1 MSGRRPGGLTAT
13 GGGPSSF
20 SEYSGASESAAESL
34 AGGEEQA
41 GSWPRFLREL
51 PGVLALSV
59 VLAVLLKTFLIQAF
73 FIPSPSMVPTLA
85 VDDRVLVSKI
95 AYSFGGP
102 QRGDVIVFDSPYIAD
117 RPESFLQKAARS
129 IREAFGVQTANI
141 EDLIKR
147 VVAVGGDR
155 LEIRGNRLLV
165 NGLPIDEPYLES
177 GAAMRDEAPFYIPDG
192 HVWVMGDNRNNSQDS
207 RRFGSIPAEDVVGRA
222 FVRIWPPSRW
232 AGL

>member
-1 MSGRRPGGLTAT
+1 MSGRRPGGLSAT
-13 GGGPSSF
+13 GGGPSF
-20 SEYSGASESAAESL
+20 SETSGAAESAAESS

-41 GSWPRFLREL
+41 GAWPRFLREL

-102 QRGDVIVFDSPYIAD
+102 QRGDVIVFDSPYVPD

-129 IREAFGVQTANI
+129 IREAFGVQTASI

-155 LEIRGNRLLV
+155 LEVRGNRLFV
-165 NGLPIDEPYLES
+165 NGLPVDEPYLES
-177 GAAMRDEAPFYIPDG
+177 GVAMRDAPPFYVPDG
-192 HVWVMGDNRNNSQDS
+192 HLWVMGDNRNNSQDS